1 MRLLSA
7 IAIIAYLRDYSQE
20 KGEDNLLENIKA
32 IAKGKGMSLRQL
44 EEAAGIAQNTV
55 SRWDE
60 NKPSVDK
67 VKKVADALGVT
78 VDELLREEVNDGTPT
93 D

>member
-1 MRLLSA
+1 M
-7 IAIIAYLRDYSQE
+7 
-20 KGEDNLLENIKA
+20 LENIKS
-32 IAKGKGMSLRQL
+32 IAKRKGMSLRQL
-44 EEAAGIAQNTV
+44 EEVAGIAQNTV

-78 VDELLREEVNDGTPT
+78 VDELLRDGAVEG
-93 D
+93 

>member
-1 MRLLSA
+1 M
-7 IAIIAYLRDYSQE
+7 
-20 KGEDNLLENIKA
+20 LENIKA
-32 IAKGKGMSLRQL
+32 IAKGKGLSLRQL
-44 EEAAGIAQNTV
+44 EETAGIGQNTI

-78 VDELLREEVNDGTPT
+78 VDELLKGE
-93 D
+93 

>member
-1 MRLLSA
+1 M
-7 IAIIAYLRDYSQE
+7 
-20 KGEDNLLENIKA
+20 LENIKA
-32 IAKGKGMSLRQL
+32 IAKDKGMSLRQL

-78 VDELLREEVNDGTPT
+78 VYELLRKEVNDGPPT

>member
-1 MRLLSA
+1 M
-7 IAIIAYLRDYSQE
+7 
-20 KGEDNLLENIKA
+20 LENIKA
-32 IAKGKGMSLRQL
+32 IAKGKGLSLRQL
-44 EEAAGIAQNTV
+44 EEVAGIGQNTM

-78 VDELLREEVNDGTPT
+78 VDELLKGE
-93 D
+93 

>member
-7 IAIIAYLRDYSQE
+7 ITIIAYLRNDSQE

-32 IAKGKGMSLRQL
+32 IAKSRGLSLRQL
-44 EEAAGIAQNTV
+44 EEAAGIGQNTM

-78 VDELLREEVNDGTPT
+78 VDELLKDNDS
-93 D
+93 